1 MARILIDALDRKILH
16 LLSQNTRIPFVEVAR
31 KCNVT
36 GSAIH
41 QRVQKL
47 IENGVLDG
55 ATYQISTKAL
65 GYLTL
70 AFVGVQINLVGK
82 RTHMEVFNHLKS
94 IPEIVECHDVTG
106 AYSFLL
112 KVYARD
118 NEHLK
123 QLLVDK
129 IQSVVEVTSTE
140 TFISLEEGFTR
151 ALPIAN

>member
-1 MARILIDALDRKILH
+1 MLMENA
-16 LLSQNTRIPFVEVAR
+16 RIPFVEVAR
-31 KCNVT
+31 RCNVT

-41 QRVQKL
+41 QRVQKM
-47 IENGVLDG
+47 IEQGVLDA
-55 ATYQISTKAL
+55 ATYQVSTKAL

-70 AFVGVQINLVGK
+70 AFVNVQINLVGK
-82 RTHMEVFNHLKS
+82 RTHIEVFNHLKS
-94 IPEIVECHDVTG
+94 IPEIVECHNVTG

-129 IQSVVEVTSTE
+129 IQSVVEVTATE

-151 ALPIAN
+151 SLPVVE